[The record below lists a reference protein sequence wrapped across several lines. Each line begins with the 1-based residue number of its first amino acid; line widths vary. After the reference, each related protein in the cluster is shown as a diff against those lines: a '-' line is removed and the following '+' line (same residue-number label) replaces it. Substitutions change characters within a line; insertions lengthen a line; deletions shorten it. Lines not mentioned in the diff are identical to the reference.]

1 MLDKSIDD
9 SDFLIDMIKPFPSE
23 KLSVR
28 GKWPPD
34 KTNPREPTQMDVFWF
49 MHFSREYRQRK
60 IKDEKDFQ
68 VITASSIKQ
77 RFRDEIE
84 IFECPEATQ
93 RILEHPKCPFTQFAF
108 AGECEIDLMWYYI
121 VANGPT
127 NEPVTQM
134 IFVGKI
140 TCW

>member
-1 MLDKSIDD
+1 
-9 SDFLIDMIKPFPSE
+9 
-23 KLSVR
+23 
-28 GKWPPD
+28 
-34 KTNPREPTQMDVFWF
+34 

-127 NEPVTQM
+127 KEPVTQM

-140 TCW
+140 TC